1 MNNLLLHPTTQHQLK
16 ALLLSPPHAVLIFG
30 TPGTGKGAIADQF
43 VEQTLGE
50 KSLVNNP
57 YFLEISPD
65 SASIGIES
73 VRAIRDFLRH
83 KTTGKADLRRLILVK
98 EAQTMTE
105 EAQNALLKTLEEP
118 PADTVVILTAS
129 DPTALKPTI
138 RSRSQQ
144 LLVLPVSQEA
154 AETYFKAAGFKQPA
168 IQTAYYMS
176 EGRVGLLKALL
187 DGANDHEL
195 VQAIV
200 QAKEIL
206 KTSSYDR
213 LVQVDKLSKEKQQ
226 LAWLLQG
233 MERVATSGLR
243 QAVDKNK
250 QDMVRKFYVLSK
262 QIQQTQDALAKNA
275 NAKIVLTELFMS
287 I

>member
-1 MNNLLLHPTTQHQLK
+1 MNNLLLHPTTERQLE

-30 TPGTGKGAIADQF
+30 PAGAGKGAIAAQF
-43 VEQTLGE
+43 VEQTLGT

-57 YFLEISPD
+57 YLLEISPD
-65 SASIGIES
+65 PTSIGIES

-83 KTTGKADLRRLILVK
+83 KTTGKAELRRIILIK

-118 PADTVVILTAS
+118 PADTMVILTAN
-129 DPTALKPTI
+129 DPTALKATI

-154 AETYFKAAGFKQPA
+154 AETYFKAGGFKQPV

-195 VQAIV
+195 VQAIG
-200 QAKEIL
+200 QAKELL

-233 MERVATSGLR
+233 MELVATSGLR
-243 QAVDKNK
+243 QAADKNK

-262 QIQQTQDALAKNA
+262 QIQQTQDALVKNA
-275 NAKIVLTELFMS
+275 NAKIVLTELFMN

>member
-1 MNNLLLHPTTQHQLK
+1 MNNLLLHPTTEHQLQ
-16 ALLLSPPHAVLIFG
+16 ALLQSRPHALLIFG
-30 TPGTGKGAIADQF
+30 PPGTGKGALADQF
-43 VEQTLGE
+43 VERTLGA
-50 KSLVNNP
+50 KSPVNNP
-57 YFLEISPD
+57 YFLEISPAP
-65 SASIGIES
+65 ASIGIES
-73 VRAIRDFLRH
+73 VRAIRDFLRR
-83 KTTGKADLRRLILVK
+83 KTTGKTELRRIILLK

-118 PADTVVILTAS
+118 PADTMVILTAS
-129 DPTALKPTI
+129 DPTALKATI

-154 AETYFKAAGFKQPA
+154 AETYFKAAGYQQQA

-187 DGANDHEL
+187 DGASDHEL
-195 VQAIV
+195 VRAIV
-200 QAKEIL
+200 QAKELL

-213 LVQVDKLSKEKQQ
+213 LLQVDKLSKEKQQ

-233 MERVATSGLR
+233 LERVVTSGLG
-243 QAVDKNK
+243 QAADKNK
-250 QDMVRKFYVLSK
+250 PDAVRKFYVLSK
-262 QIQQTQDALAKNA
+262 QIQQTQEALAKNA
-275 NAKIVLTELFMS
+275 NTKIVLTELFMN